1 MMTLAD
7 DVREPLID
15 AVTSTEAV
23 TAPEIDGEGEAE
35 GDIEEDVDMSPLPL
49 GDALVVSTI
58 VKLEVGVAPLERLS
72 EAVGV
77 SVSRGE

>member
-1 MMTLAD
+1 MTLAD

-35 GDIEEDVDMSPLPL
+35 GDIEEDDVDMSPLPL

-58 VKLEVGVAPLERLS
+58 VKLEVGVALLERLS

-77 SVSRGE
+77 SVSWGE

>member
-1 MMTLAD
+1 MSLAD
-7 DVREPLID
+7 DVRQPLMDED
-15 AVTSTEAV
+15 ASAEAV
-23 TAPEIDGEGEAE
+23 ATPEIDGEGEAE

-72 EAVGV
+72 EAVDV

>member
-1 MMTLAD
+1 MTLAD

-49 GDALVVSTI
+49 GDALVDSTI

-72 EAVGV
+72 EAVDV